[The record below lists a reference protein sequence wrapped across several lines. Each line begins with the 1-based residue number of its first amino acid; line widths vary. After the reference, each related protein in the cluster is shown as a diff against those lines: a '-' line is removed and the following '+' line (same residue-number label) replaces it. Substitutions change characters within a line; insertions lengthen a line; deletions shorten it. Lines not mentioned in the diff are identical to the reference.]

1 MNKVILIGNLT
12 KDVTIKEYGENTKC
26 SFRIAV
32 NNTKE
37 KTDYFDCV
45 CWNQSAKF
53 MQAYCVKGSKVGV
66 EGRLASF
73 TKQNDEGHNTERY
86 YVECNNV
93 ELLMKATATTNTDVN
108 NAENN
113 FNQKVSQNVNT
124 TQNQNTDI
132 IEDDEV
138 PF

>member
-12 KDVTIKEYGENTKC
+12 KDVTINEYGENTKC

-32 NNTKE
+32 NSAKD

-66 EGRLASF
+66 EGRLAVF
-73 TKQNDEGHNTERY
+73 TKQNNEGYNTERY

-93 ELLMKATATTNTDVN
+93 ELLMKATATTNADIN

-113 FNQKVSQNVNT
+113 FNQKVSQNTNT
-124 TQNQNTDI
+124 TQKQNTYI
-132 IEDDEV
+132 IDDDE